1 MVLDGPVNSASFAG
15 FCEWLLVPALR
26 PGDIVVMDN
35 LNSHKSERVQQV
47 IRSAHA
53 EPVYLPPY
61 SPDLNPIEMVFSK
74 LKQLIRRQRP
84 RTLTNIVEATH
95 NALAFLHTD
104 DLHAC
109 YEHCGYLTA

>member
-15 FCEWLLVPALR
+15 FCEWLLAPALH

-35 LNSHKSERVQQV
+35 LNSHKSDRVQQM
-47 IRSAHA
+47 IRSAGA

-84 RTLTNIVEATH
+84 RTLKQIVDATH
-95 NALAFLHTD
+95 DVLEFLQTD
-104 DLHAC
+104 ELHAC
-109 YEHCGYLTA
+109 YASISCS